1 MTEICR
7 ELNVHR
13 SIAYRLLRTLKDHQ
27 LVERDSLGRNGLG
40 VSGLAEPSA
49 ATFSR
54 PPRPA

>member
-1 MTEICR
+1 M
-7 ELNVHR
+7 HR